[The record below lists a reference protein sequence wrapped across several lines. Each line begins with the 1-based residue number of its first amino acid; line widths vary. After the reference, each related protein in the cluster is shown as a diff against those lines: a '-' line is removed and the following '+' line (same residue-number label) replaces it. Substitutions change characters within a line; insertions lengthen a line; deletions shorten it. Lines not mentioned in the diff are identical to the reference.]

1 MKRTFIILSLA
12 TALSIPSIALAF
24 ETAPRITDREI
35 VERLT
40 RLEEKLTKVE
50 EGQRAILRE
59 MDKRFEAIDKRF
71 EAIDKQFSRLVHIF
85 LGILGAFVTMFGGTI
100 WFALWDRRTMIKPFE
115 DRVRNIEGDIA
126 ENRSKLHSFIDAF
139 RTLSKTDEK
148 VAEVLKRFNL
158 L

>member
-1 MKRTFIILSLA
+1 MKRTLIILSLA

-59 MDKRFEAIDKRF
+59 MDKRF

-139 RTLSKTDEK
+139 RTLSKTDDK

>member
-1 MKRTFIILSLA
+1 MKRTLIILSLA

-59 MDKRFEAIDKRF
+59 MDKRF

>member
-59 MDKRFEAIDKRF
+59 MDKRFEAIDK
-71 EAIDKQFSRLVHIF
+71 QFSRLVHIF

-100 WFALWDRRTMIKPFE
+100 WFALWYRRTMIKPFE

>member
-1 MKRTFIILSLA
+1 MTPYRIRFSDRAQFEDLPKIDAFVRVG
-12 TALSIPSIALAF
+12 IAA
-24 ETAPRITDREI
+24 AI
-35 VERLT
+35 
-40 RLEEKLTKVE
+40 EEKLTKVE

-59 MDKRFEAIDKRF
+59 MDKRF

>member
-59 MDKRFEAIDKRF
+59 MDKRF

>member
-1 MKRTFIILSLA
+1 MKRTLIILSLA

-59 MDKRFEAIDKRF
+59 MDKRFEAIDK
-71 EAIDKQFSRLVHIF
+71 QFSRLVHIF

-100 WFALWDRRTMIKPFE
+100 WFALWDRRTMIRPFE

>member
-1 MKRTFIILSLA
+1 MPLRRLPGLQT
-12 TALSIPSIALAF
+12 
-24 ETAPRITDREI
+24 EI

-59 MDKRFEAIDKRF
+59 MDKRF

-139 RTLSKTDEK
+139 RTLSKTDDK

>member
-1 MKRTFIILSLA
+1 MKRTLIILSLA

-50 EGQRAILRE
+50 EGQKAILRE
-59 MDKRFEAIDKRF
+59 MDKRFEAIDR
-71 EAIDKQFSRLVHIF
+71 QFSRLVHIF

-139 RTLSKTDEK
+139 RTLSKTDDK